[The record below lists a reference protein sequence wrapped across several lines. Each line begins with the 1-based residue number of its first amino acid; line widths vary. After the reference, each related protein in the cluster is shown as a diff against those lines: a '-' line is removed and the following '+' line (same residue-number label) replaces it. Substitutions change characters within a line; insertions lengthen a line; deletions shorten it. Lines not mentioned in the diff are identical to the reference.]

1 MKDIYSFRI
10 LLSFSMLQIKQDNI
24 FLPTEIFFDQTKT
37 IFIKMIYN
45 IYFHMYKI
53 KRIFNKAYLSPRY
66 HLIMREVSQITRIAL
81 IKRQ

>member
-1 MKDIYSFRI
+1 MKDIYSFRF
-10 LLSFSMLQIKQDNI
+10 LLSFSILQIKQDNI
-24 FLPTEIFFDQTKT
+24 FLPTEIFFDETKT

-53 KRIFNKAYLSPRY
+53 KRISNKAYLCPRY
-66 HLIMREVSQITRIAL
+66 HLIIREVSQITRIVL